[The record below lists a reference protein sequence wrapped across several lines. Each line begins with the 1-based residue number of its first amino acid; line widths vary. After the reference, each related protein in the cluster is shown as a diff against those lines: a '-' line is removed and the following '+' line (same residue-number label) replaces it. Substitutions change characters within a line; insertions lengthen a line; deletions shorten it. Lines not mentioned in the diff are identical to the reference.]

1 MATLADA
8 YQIVGGGPGT
18 VCDPPTVPEPTDE
31 PYEVTFLIDLEPK
44 PRKFL
49 YSWRKR
55 VHPRKPKVPQP
66 DVLVVWV
73 PELADKEALLASEP
87 DKYFTEPHYDGYQAV
102 LARIDRFSRAELEEL
117 IVDTWRLAAPDEL
130 VPEDLRR
137 RFS

>member
-8 YQIVGGGPGT
+8 YEIVGRLPGT
-18 VCDPPTVPEPTDE
+18 LCDPAEVPEPSDQ
-31 PYEVTFLIDLEPK
+31 PYGVDFLIDAGPK
-44 PRKFL
+44 PKKFL

-87 DKYFTEPHYDGYQAV
+87 DKYFTEPHYDGYKAV
-102 LARIDRFSRAELEEL
+102 LARIAAFSRPELEEL
-117 IVDTWRLAAPDEL
+117 ITDAWRLAAPDEL
-130 VPEDLRR
+130 QDQLREA
-137 RFS
+137 

>member
-8 YQIVGGGPGT
+8 YEIVSRLPGT
-18 VCDPPTVPEPTDE
+18 RCEPPTPPEPADE
-31 PYEVTFLIDLEPK
+31 PYGVEFLINEGPK
-44 PRKFL
+44 PKKFL

-73 PELADKEALLASEP
+73 PELADKEALLATAP
-87 DKYFTEPHYDGYQAV
+87 DKYFTEPHYDGYKAV
-102 LARIDRFSRAELEEL
+102 LARIEEFSRAELEEL
-117 IVDTWRLAAPDEL
+117 IIDSWRLAAP
-130 VPEDLRR
+130 EDLQR

>member
-1 MATLADA
+1 
-8 YQIVGGGPGT
+8 
-18 VCDPPTVPEPTDE
+18 
-31 PYEVTFLIDLEPK
+31 
-44 PRKFL
+44 
-49 YSWRKR
+49 